1 MNWKK
6 HEGSLL
12 KVFSDAGSTPAAST
26 IYLASITTQRFK
38 GNFNRLAMA
47 DMPEAGFLCRY
58 LYM

>member
-26 IYLASITTQRFK
+26 NYTLLNIKTRPLLPGSLPP
-38 GNFNRLAMA
+38 GLM
-47 DMPEAGFLCRY
+47 LV
-58 LYM
+58 